1 MSMNYYEIP
10 RISNSGL
17 SCIDPET
24 GGHPEKYRDFVDG
37 FYKQESPSMSL
48 GDIIHRHLL
57 LNESFVAMDKRPGDV
72 IVKILDDYY
81 SGLKNKYP
89 LPFNIESERE
99 MLLKII
105 RFYGYYKNRKDETV
119 LEGVI
124 KEGDDY
130 FKFLLQN
137 NGKTAIPSEWQA
149 ILEKLS
155 FSMLRGHVQE
165 IFNPVDK
172 DGLEI
177 LSEYEILFDI
187 VSDSFL
193 DVPELFEC
201 KAKIDRL
208 IVDHKSKTYR
218 IIDLKST
225 SGLLEMFADSVKR
238 YKYHRQLAFYREA
251 VRQKLP
257 VNYSEEG
264 VYILAL
270 ETTGYCRARLFL
282 LDSDTLNAGRKDYQ
296 NLLKRIS
303 YHTATFNWIYPLEEE
318 ENQGVYHLNMIT

>member
-1 MSMNYYEIP
+1 MNYYEIP

-24 GGHPEKYRDFVDG
+24 GGHPEKYRDFIDG
-37 FYKQESPSMSL
+37 RYKQESPSMSL
-48 GDIIHRHLL
+48 GDIIHRYLL
-57 LNESFVAMDKRPGDV
+57 LNETFVSLDKRPGDV

-81 SGLKNKYP
+81 SGLKEKYP
-89 LPFNIESERE
+89 LPFDIDSERE

-105 RFYGYYKNRKDETV
+105 RFYGYYNNRKDETV

-124 KEGDDY
+124 KEGEDY

-149 ILEKLS
+149 ILEKLTL
-155 FSMLRGHVQE
+155 SMLRGAVPE

-172 DGLEI
+172 TGLEI

-187 VSDSFL
+187 EANSYQGES
-193 DVPELFEC
+193 ELFEC

-225 SGLLEMFADSVKR
+225 SGLLEMFTDSVKR

-257 VNYSEEG
+257 GNYTEEG

-282 LDSDTLNAGRKDYQ
+282 LDTDTLQAGTNDYQ

-318 ENQGVYHLNMIT
+318 ENQGIYRLNTT